1 MNLPERKIE
10 IDEKG
15 IVKDVRF
22 KERLEA
28 HKLIEEFMILANV
41 CAAETLSYKKTP
53 TIFRVH
59 EEPDKEKIEA
69 LRKTAVSVGLKLSKG
84 QNIKASHINELLA
97 QAESAPFRDL
107 INLSALRSMNQAFY
121 SPENFGHFG
130 LSLSQY
136 AHFTSPIR
144 RYSDLIIH
152 RALISACLLYTSPSP
167 RDCQ

>member
-69 LRKTAVSVGLKLSKG
+69 LRKTARHKT
-84 QNIKASHINELLA
+84 QDTSHTTTAMCDCATRILA
-97 QAESAPFRDL
+97 GARGP
-107 INLSALRSMNQAFY
+107 
-121 SPENFGHFG
+121 P
-130 LSLSQY
+130 
-136 AHFTSPIR
+136 
-144 RYSDLIIH
+144 
-152 RALISACLLYTSPSP
+152 
-167 RDCQ
+167 

>member
-1 MNLPERKIE
+1 MFVQQRHYL
-10 IDEKG
+10 
-15 IVKDVRF
+15 
-22 KERLEA
+22 
-28 HKLIEEFMILANV
+28 
-41 CAAETLSYKKTP
+41 TKKHLQFLGY
-53 TIFRVH
+53 I

-152 RALISACLLYTSPSP
+152 RALISAVGLGDDGLKI
-167 RDCQ
+167 